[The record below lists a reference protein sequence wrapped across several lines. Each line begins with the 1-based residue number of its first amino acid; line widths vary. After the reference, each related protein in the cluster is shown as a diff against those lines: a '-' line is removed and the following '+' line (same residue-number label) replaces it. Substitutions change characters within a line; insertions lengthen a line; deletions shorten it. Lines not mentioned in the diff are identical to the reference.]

1 MKIGIDIRLIGKK
14 RTGDEAVFFN
24 FVKNLAQI
32 DAANNYFLYTNRD
45 PEKDRGLAK
54 EIRKLELRDNFKVVF
69 INSPNR
75 FLWNFWALPNC
86 LRKNVVDVFHTQY
99 IAPFWLPKN
108 VKLILTIHDISFN
121 FYPQLIKKGDL
132 FFLKALIPRSL
143 RMAAKI
149 IAVSEF
155 TKSEIEKYY
164 KIPSGKIA
172 VAYNGIDFGLF
183 NQNLSPEKLEIIRKK
198 YHLPEKFILYIGTL
212 QPRKN
217 VPVLIEALKI
227 FYEKYN
233 LQDVKLVIA
242 GKRKAHNF
250 DTRID
255 ETIKKYNLQEN
266 IIFPGWIDEEDK
278 PALFKLARCFVFPSL
293 YEGFGIPI
301 VEAMSAGTPVV
312 CSNQEA
318 LLEVGGSAILSSN
331 PDDANQM
338 AENIYKAL
346 KDEGIRSDLM
356 KRGIE
361 RAEYFSWRKNAEK
374 TLEIYNNLAN

>member
-24 FVKNLAQI
+24 LVKNLAQI
-32 DAANNYFLYTNRD
+32 DTANDYFLYTDRD
-45 PEKDRGLAK
+45 PKKDRGLAE
-54 EIRKLELRDNFKVVF
+54 EIRKLELKDNFKIIY
-69 INSPNR
+69 INLPNR
-75 FLWNFWALPNC
+75 FWWNFWTLPNC
-86 LRKNVVDVFHTQY
+86 LRKNATDVFHTQY

-121 FYPQLIKKGDL
+121 FYPQFIKKIDL
-132 FFLKALIPRSL
+132 FFLKMLIPRSL

-149 IAVSEF
+149 IAVSKF

-172 VAYNGIDFGLF
+172 VAYNGIDFRLF
-183 NQNLSPEKLEIIRKK
+183 NQNISPEKLEIIRKK
-198 YHLPEKFILYIGTL
+198 YHLPENFILYIGTL

-217 VPVLIEALKI
+217 ISALVETMQI
-227 FYEKYN
+227 FSEKYN
-233 LQDVKLVIA
+233 LQGLKLVVA
-242 GKRKAHNF
+242 GNRKARNF
-250 DTRID
+250 DPRID
-255 ETIKKYNLQEN
+255 ETIKKYNLQKN

-361 RAEYFSWRKNAEK
+361 RAKYFSWRKNAEK